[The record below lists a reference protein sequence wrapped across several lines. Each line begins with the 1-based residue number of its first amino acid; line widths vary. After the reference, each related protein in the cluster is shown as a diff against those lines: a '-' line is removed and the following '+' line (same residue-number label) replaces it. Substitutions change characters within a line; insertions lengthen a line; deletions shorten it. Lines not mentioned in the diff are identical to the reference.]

1 MIFSIT
7 YINLSRHH
15 PLKKGSRNKVQ
26 EFMYVQSCF
35 ISCYCFHIFLGRALS
50 SPWSSYQVLI
60 TCSLASSNFN
70 LLPRFHV
77 MQSPS
82 FLKSYA
88 KMFWKLPC
96 SLHKLSD
103 TLFWLAFHQPANH
116 SSSVQNCFFV
126 LFQLLIPS
134 VSAFPGAA
142 ACAHQKR
149 ATSHNQASLYLQHL
163 I

>member
-50 SPWSSYQVLI
+50 SPWSSYKVLI

-116 SSSVQNCFFV
+116 SSSVQNCFLVPVNSFC
-126 LFQLLIPS
+126 FCIPS
-134 VSAFPGAA
+134 SSS
-142 ACAHQKR
+142 CSHQNREK
-149 ATSHNQASLYLQHL
+149 TFHNQASLFIQHV